1 MEGKLHYK
9 NYFIINVLCA
19 FRWHLST
26 FEYGG
31 TNFHKQ
37 NSAFLGFYESGSRR
51 LLRVSGVGLLYLFQ
65 LRIPNLSCRL
75 KN

>member
-1 MEGKLHYK
+1 M
-9 NYFIINVLCA
+9 
-19 FRWHLST
+19 FRVPSV
-26 FEYGG
+26 G

-65 LRIPNLSCRL
+65 LRVAPKIKIQRG
-75 KN
+75 

>member
-1 MEGKLHYK
+1 M
-9 NYFIINVLCA
+9 FCA

-26 FEYGG
+26 FEHVAVG

-51 LLRVSGVGLLYLFQ
+51 LLRVSEVGLLYLFQ
-65 LRIPNLSCRL
+65 LRIPNLSCGP